1 MSHFPPQTMLVTSK
15 RHENIFERYVFFQM
29 KPELCFRPLGG
40 GKVRHKAVDR
50 DIKRKKKVSLLS
62 NFR

>member
-1 MSHFPPQTMLVTSK
+1 MLVTSK